1 MTTLAQSIETHTD
14 WPARLLPQAPKWLAE
29 FRADSWQQALNQQP
43 PRFPKI
49 DYRDWPL
56 FDLKAIPPHIDVP
69 GNLVRK
75 AQAVV
80 TLGRKTIKIDLP
92 ADLIAQG
99 VVVCDLEEA
108 MTTRAALFEKH
119 FRKCFSNKDQ
129 DGLAL
134 WDAALVNSGLFIYIP
149 KNVHLSSALKI
160 LQLQDSRQ
168 EENFI
173 NLMIIVLE
181 TGAQAE
187 ISQEVSTL
195 GDCANAADLRTVIF
209 ADADSTL
216 TYTVLDTL
224 SAKTSAHIYRKSQ
237 LDQDARV
244 QSTFVEM
251 NQGNVVSEFYSDLLG
266 SGSNAETKVVA
277 ITAGKQTQG
286 INTKITNY
294 ARHSVGNIVQHGVL
308 LDESKLVF
316 NGIGRIIKGA
326 HAAYSQQEN
335 RLLMLS
341 EFVQGDAN
349 PILLI
354 DENDVIA
361 GHAASIGQV
370 DRQQLYYL
378 LSRGLTKSKAQ
389 SLLVKGF
396 LAESLSE
403 ISDKAIADYAIFLI
417 ERSLFNG

>member
-1 MTTLAQSIETHTD
+1 MTTLAQSIETHVD
-14 WPARLLPQAPKWLAE
+14 WPELFLPQAPKWLAG
-29 FRADSWQQALNQQP
+29 FRAESWQKALSQMP

-49 DYRDWPL
+49 DYRSWPL
-56 FDLKAIPPHIDVP
+56 FDLNAIPVRIDVP
-69 GNLVRK
+69 GNLAQK
-75 AQAVV
+75 EQAVV
-80 TLGRKTIKIDLP
+80 TLGRQTIKIDLP

-99 VVVCDLEEA
+99 VIVCDLEEA
-108 MTTRAALFEKH
+108 MTVRATLFAKY
-119 FRKCFSNKDQ
+119 FRKCFANKDQ

-134 WDAALVNSGLFIYIP
+134 WQAALVNSGLFIYIP
-149 KNVHLSSALKI
+149 KNVQLSSALKI

-168 EENFI
+168 AENFI

-181 TGAQAE
+181 TGAAAE

-195 GDCANAADLRTVIF
+195 GDCANATDLRTVIF
-209 ADADSTL
+209 AGTDSSL
-216 TYTVLDTL
+216 TYTALDTL
-224 SAKTSAHIYRKSQ
+224 SAKTSAHIYRKAQ
-237 LDQDARV
+237 LDQDAKV

-294 ARHSVGNIVQHGVL
+294 ARHTTGNIVQHGVL

-378 LSRGLTKSKAQ
+378 LSRGLTKSEAQ

-403 ISDKAIADYAIFLI
+403 ISDKAIADHTISLI